1 MTGMKKGLSPVIA
14 TVLLIAVVIS
24 LSAIVFFWARG
35 FIPSVIQKS
44 GISASQACSE
54 IVLTATYSSY
64 ENPTLLTV
72 TNNGNIP
79 ISRFSVAAE
88 SNGEII
94 STDFSDSVLV
104 GNSVS
109 ETYSPAEG
117 ASITLTP
124 SILGEGGS
132 QKKLYKCENTFD
144 VVIE

>member
-1 MTGMKKGLSPVIA
+1 MKKGLSPVIA

-54 IVLTATYSSY
+54 IVLTATYSSG
-64 ENPTLLTV
+64 TGMLTV

-88 SNGEII
+88 SNGEITVI
-94 STDFSDSVLV
+94 DFSESVLI

-109 ETYSPAEG
+109 VVYSPADG
-117 ASITLTP
+117 ASIKLTP
-124 SILGEGGS
+124 SILGEGGN

>member
-1 MTGMKKGLSPVIA
+1 MKKGLSPVIA

-35 FIPSVIQKS
+35 FIPSVVQKS

-64 ENPTLLTV
+64 DNLLTV

-88 SNGEII
+88 GNGEIT

-104 GNSVS
+104 GNSFSV
-109 ETYSPAEG
+109 EYSPTQTS
-117 ASITLTP
+117 SIKLTP
-124 SILGEGGS
+124 SILGEGGN